1 MKDTKFVSR
10 LMPILV
16 LSLVCSF
23 TFTAVAQNY
32 YPAEVGNMWVLL
44 STDGAER
51 RTYAFEGAEAVDGQ
65 ELILLKIIKETVGTD
80 VVAFDDSWLTVDE
93 DGTHLLHRVAFDRG
107 AFGIAEATYD
117 IPVISFPAALPLGH
131 TWVVVTET
139 VLKLVGAATTTST
152 LEVIAIEDVETPI
165 GVFKN
170 CVKVETNRKAV
181 TALTVIRE
189 HEILWVAPDVGP
201 VKFQDSNDIV
211 FELESY
217 NLVAA
222 PAEEPPVEPEVVEEP
237 VAEEPPTEPE
247 VVEESVAEEP
257 PAEPEVAEEVS
268 EETTEEVT
276 EDTTEEVAEEPAAEE
291 APAEEAAPEEPV
303 SQMFEITL
311 TNLTTGEPGAGG
323 QVLSPPIFVTHAAG
337 INLAEVGQPA
347 NPALVLLAE
356 NGDTSG
362 LAALAAAA
370 GANAMPTADVV
381 PPGGSVT
388 VTVTADMVNSSLSVG
403 SMLVSTN
410 DAFIA
415 ATDVALF
422 DENGAPISA
431 SIDLNAYDAGSEENT
446 EMASDIPGPV
456 GLDAAADPEGSNARV
471 PTEGGV
477 IAPHEGIQGVGDVG
491 EAFAWEEPTAMLTI
505 TPVEPPPEPIVPGFD
520 ITLEPGL
527 NMISIPLMPAE
538 PYTAKSLAEM
548 IGATIVIRLDAAT
561 QSFVGYTVAD
571 EGDGFGI
578 DGSQGYIVNTPAG
591 VMVKFTGDAW
601 DNQPEPPPEEPAA
614 EEEAP
619 ADDAAADAG
628 DDAPADDAA
637 ADAGDAAADD
647 AAADAGE
654 GDAAADAGD
663 AAPAAPALTTFKSA
677 WAFIVTSDIHGMET
691 GTTYTLVAEN
701 LRTGTIAT
709 ENVTSDVRRSSAVWA
724 DLNRKSVVEAG
735 DKLKIAL
742 YDERGT
748 IVSGPFERTVA
759 TTDIRD
765 AFMNL
770 ELRVGDVRPED
781 TILAQNFPNPF
792 NPETW
797 IPYQL
802 NKATEVSIQIY
813 NVSGHLVRTLDLGW
827 QPTGSYMTASS
838 AAYWDGRNAVG
849 ERVASGIYFYT
860 LQTADFTATRR
871 MVILK

>member
-1 MKDTKFVSR
+1 MKDQLFNRK
-10 LMPILV
+10 ILF
-16 LSLVCSF
+16 SLLAVVMCLG
-23 TFTAVAQNY
+23 FTAMSYGAAVVSVE
-32 YPAEVGNMWVLL
+32 PAEVESPAAGEELMVSINV
-44 STDGAER
+44 TGGAGVVG
-51 RTYAFEGAEAVDGQ
+51 YQA
-65 ELILLKIIKETVGTD
+65 TVN
-80 VVAFDDSWLTVDE
+80 FDATALEYVSAANADYLP
-93 DGTHLLHRVAFDRG
+93 AG
-107 AFGIAEATYD
+107 AF
-117 IPVISFPAALPLGH
+117 PVIRPGDGS
-131 TWVVVTET
+131 V
-139 VLKLVGAATTTST
+139 LVGAGGATAAAAADGTLATVTFKVIEAKAST
-152 LEVIAIEDVETPI
+152 ISITGVVLSDAAAAELEVTTMD
-165 GVFKN
+165 GM
-170 CVKVETNRKAV
+170 V
-181 TALTVIRE
+181 TAP
-189 HEILWVAPDVGP
+189 A
-201 VKFQDSNDIV
+201 
-211 FELESY
+211 
-217 NLVAA
+217 
-222 PAEEPPVEPEVVEEP
+222 AEEP
-237 VAEEPPTEPE
+237 
-247 VVEESVAEEP
+247 
-257 PAEPEVAEEVS
+257 
-268 EETTEEVT
+268 
-276 EDTTEEVAEEPAAEE
+276 AEEPAAEE
-291 APAEEAAPEEPV
+291 DAEEPAAEEDAEEPAAEEDAEEPAAEEDAEEPAAEEDAEAPADEPAEEPTEAPAEEPAPEPV

-311 TNLTTGEPGAGG
+311 TNLTEGVHGESGQTLSPAIFAAHPAGVKLAVVGEPANEAI
-323 QVLSPPIFVTHAAG
+323 VM
-337 INLAEVGQPA
+337 LAEGGSTA
-347 NPALVLLAE
+347 
-356 NGDTSG
+356 G
-362 LAALAAAA
+362 LEALAAAA
-370 GANAMPTADVV
+370 GADVAIAMNEDMTRRYTM
-381 PPGGSVT
+381 PGQSST
-388 VTVTADMVNSSLSVG
+388 VTLTADMVNSSLSVG

-415 ATDVALF
+415 VIDVPLF
-422 DENGAPISA
+422 DADGMPVSTT
-431 SIDLNAYDAGSEENT
+431 IDLMAYDAGSEDNT
-446 EMASDIPGPV
+446 EMASDIPGPL
-456 GLDAAADPEGSNARV
+456 GLDAEVDPPGSNARV

-477 IAPHEGIQGVGDVG
+477 IAAHPGIQGGADVT
-491 EAFAWEEPTAMLTI
+491 EAFAWTEPTATLTI
-505 TPVEPPPEPIVPGFD
+505 TPVDAPPEPEPEPEPIVPGFD
-520 ITLEPGL
+520 VTLEPGL
-527 NMISIPLMPAE
+527 NMVSIPLMPAE

-548 IGATIVIRLDAAT
+548 LGATVVIRLDAGT

-571 EGDGFGI
+571 EGYGFGI
-578 DGSQGYIVNTPAG
+578 DGGQGYIVNTPAG
-591 VMVKFTGDAW
+591 AMVKFTGDAW
-601 DNQPEPPPEEPAA
+601 DNQPEPPPPPPEEPAD

-619 ADDAAADAG
+619 ADDAAADEE
-628 DDAPADDAA
+628 APADDAA

-654 GDAAADAGD
+654 GDDAADAGGDDAAADAGD

-677 WAFIVTSDIHGMET
+677 WAFIVTSDIDGMET

-770 ELRVGDVRPED
+770 ELRVGDVQPQD
-781 TILAQNFPNPF
+781 MILAQNFPNPF

-802 NKATEVSIQIY
+802 NKATEVTIQIY